1 MAKEIKKVT
10 DMSMEELLDCGL
22 ITEKQYNSGT
32 VFLNEL
38 VGVPKDLRIDGVVW
52 DIPEHQTD
60 FGNLVGWVRLDDPK
74 DTMVPIV
81 RKQQRDYISKMKEI
95 SKNFPV

>member
-10 DMSMEELLDCGL
+10 DMSMEELLDYGL

-38 VGVPKDLRIDGVVW
+38 VGVPKDLRIDGVKW
-52 DIPEHQTD
+52 DIPEHKTY
-60 FGNLVGWVRLDDPK
+60 FGNLLGWERLYDPR
-74 DTMVPIV
+74 DTMEPIV
-81 RKQQRDYISKMKEI
+81 RKRQRDYISKMKEI